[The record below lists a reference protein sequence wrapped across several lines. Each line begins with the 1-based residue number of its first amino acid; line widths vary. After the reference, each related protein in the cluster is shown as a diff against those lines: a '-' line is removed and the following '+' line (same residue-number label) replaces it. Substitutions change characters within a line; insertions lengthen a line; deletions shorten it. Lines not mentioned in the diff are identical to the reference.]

1 MVQHA
6 VLTLTGSAQLLSAAI
21 TPGSLVKQLILHAGG
36 ANAAPVYVG
45 GPDGTLSS
53 TVYGFRIEAATAG
66 VPPAPTIIEAVNLN
80 LSQVRVL
87 GTNNETLH
95 ILIITS

>member
-6 VLTLTGSAQLLSAAI
+6 VLTLSGAAQLLSAAL
-21 TPGSLVKQLILHAGG
+21 TPGSLVKQLILHANG
-36 ANAAPVYVG
+36 ANTAPIYVG

-53 TVYGFRIEAATAG
+53 SVYGFRIEAAVTG
-66 VPPAPTIIEAVNLN
+66 VPPAPTIIESVNLN

-87 GTNNETLH
+87 GTLNEKLH
-95 ILIITS
+95 ILIITT